1 MVGPDI
7 RIAVDANQ
15 RWDVA
20 EAISWI
26 KALTPYDLAW
36 IEEPTSPDD
45 VLGHA
50 AIARG
55 VAPVPVATGEHMSNR
70 VMFKQ
75 FLQAAALQVL
85 QIDATRV
92 AGVNENVAILLLAA
106 KFGVPVCPHA
116 GGVGLCEAV
125 QHLSM
130 FDFVTVSGSVQG
142 RVIEFVDH
150 LHEHFVTPVEVR
162 GGRSR
167 APTAPGAG
175 AEMLSAS
182 IAEHSVPR
190 HG

>member
-1 MVGPDI
+1 
-7 RIAVDANQ
+7 VD
-15 RWDVA
+15 
-20 EAISWI
+20 EAIEWM
-26 KALTPYDLAW
+26 ARLADFDVAW

-45 VLGHA
+45 ILGHA

-55 VAPVPVATGEHMSNR
+55 VAPIPVATGEHVANR
-70 VMFKQ
+70 VIFKQ
-75 FLQAAALQVL
+75 LLQAKALSVL

-130 FDFVTVSGSVQG
+130 FDFVAVTGTQEG

-150 LHEHFVTPVEVR
+150 LHEHFADPVVIR
-162 GGRSR
+162 NGAYV
-167 APTAPGAG
+167 APRAPGAG
-175 AEMLSAS
+175 TEMLAESRAEYEVSAS
-182 IAEHSVPR
+182 V
-190 HG
+190 